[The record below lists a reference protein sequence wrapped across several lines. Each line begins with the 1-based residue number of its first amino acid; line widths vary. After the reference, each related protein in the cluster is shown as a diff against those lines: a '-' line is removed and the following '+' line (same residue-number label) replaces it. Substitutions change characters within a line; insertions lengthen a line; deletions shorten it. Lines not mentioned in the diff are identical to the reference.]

1 MTLSEPQHRALHD
14 VYEIV
19 TDCIADA
26 EEDLD
31 RTTPLDIEA
40 LSGALMYA
48 ADLVEAILANNDL
61 KVGQLTA
68 EHDSMAGSEEK
79 PN

>member
-19 TDCIADA
+19 SDCIADA
-26 EEDLD
+26 EDD
-31 RTTPLDIEA
+31 IDGTTPLDRKA

-48 ADLVEAILANNDL
+48 ADLVEAILANNDV
-61 KVGQLTA
+61 KVGQLMA
-68 EHDSMAGSEEK
+68 EHDSVGEPEER